1 MHHNQAPGGRSLDH
15 ETTKAVIEAI
25 QSIRFGAVEIVIHD
39 GRVVAIERREKVR
52 LDKDLG
58 RQG

>member
-1 MHHNQAPGGRSLDH
+1 MHSKQATGGRSLDP
-15 ETTKAVIEAI
+15 ETAAAVIDAI

-39 GRVVAIERREKVR
+39 GRVVAIERREKMR

-58 RQG
+58 R